1 MQRKSKVNSR
11 RNRKGHGHK
20 ARDTRPL
27 KLEALENREMFAA
40 DLVYST
46 GPDNLLTDDLRLQAV
61 QNGGNLSVRLMRGAT
76 EVAIAPLDDA
86 GDVTINVKRNETTA
100 GDLDPFSDTL
110 RIDLNSLNLLNTF
123 VVNNGGV
130 LTVNFEGGVA
140 DPFAVVAAGDQLL
153 LESNGTSN
161 IGYGLSVI
169 TTADIT
175 LSAVS
180 ATFNGNLL
188 LRSNPNSTSS
198 GTTLDLATV
207 LALPSAMI
215 TVNGGSITA
224 NNITLEADA
233 EKSLIVTADSDI
245 PVAEVIV
252 NASANINIQ
261 NSAVITATGS
271 LTILAESN
279 MTTNVGRAPVDDGD
293 ATDDD
298 AEEDA
303 AVAVSVI
310 NNVTNVTINSGATL
324 SSNGA
329 TLITSN
335 NLVTAT
341 SIADGMLGN
350 DAAGGTVAMTTVSGD
365 TTLLVDGAT
374 ITAGGNLTLLSN
386 SIRSATTQA
395 IATPG
400 GTKDDDDSTTTT
412 RGETELEAAD
422 AETSEGSVDFAAA
435 IAIGNLTGNTKAEI
449 NNATV
454 KSTTGNVTHQAKAK
468 HTVVTKADGSTTSN
482 ESESG
487 IGVAVAIQN
496 TNAEALA
503 RILGNSSID
512 GNNVFVDARH
522 DNSSVTI
529 DSLSGATGTSSS
541 DDVGFA
547 GSLAIGVTV
556 VNSRAKIE
564 DGASV
569 NANGANLILNSDSK
583 TTTIVRGLPHEN
595 GVSLGV
601 GASFALNIV
610 DQTTQ
615 ATVGDGAVLN
625 NLGALSLTATSD
637 HTKTTETRTGAAG
650 GLAFAG
656 ALSILVDNDD
666 TLATLGTGA
675 VTNVSGNLT
684 LLADSKTQTT
694 TKAQGMPK
702 VVRMPALVP
711 PLVWLTR
718 TWSPMPAP
726 IAIWTSLAT

>member
-11 RNRKGHGHK
+11 RNRKGQGHK

-27 KLEALENREMFAA
+27 KLEALEAREVFAA

-46 GPDNLLTDDLRLQAV
+46 DLNNPLSDDLRLQA
-61 QNGGNLSVRLMRGAT
+61 QQSGGNLSVRLMRGAT
-76 EVAIAPLDDA
+76 QVASVPIDDA
-86 GDVTINVKRNETTA
+86 GDVTINVKRDSTTA

-130 LTVNFEGGVA
+130 LTVNFEGGVT
-140 DPFAVVAAGDQLL
+140 DPIASLGDHLF
-153 LESNGTSN
+153 LESNGISTV
-161 IGYGLSVI
+161 GYGLSVI

-175 LSAVS
+175 LNSVS
-180 ATFNGNLL
+180 ANFNGNLL
-188 LRSNPNSTSS
+188 LNSNPNSTAS
-198 GTTLDLATV
+198 GTTLDPNAV
-207 LALPSAMI
+207 LAYPAAKISI
-215 TVNGGSITA
+215 SGGSVTA
-224 NNITLEADA
+224 NNITLQADA
-233 EKSLIVTADSDI
+233 VKTLIVTPDSDI
-245 PVAEVIV
+245 PIAEVIV
-252 NASANINIQ
+252 NASANIAIQ
-261 NSAVITATGS
+261 NSAVITATGT
-271 LTILAESN
+271 LTILAQSN
-279 MTTNVGRAPVDDGD
+279 MTTNVGRAPVDDSD

-303 AVAVSVI
+303 AIAVSVI

-341 SIADGMLGN
+341 SIADGMLGS
-350 DAAGGTVAMTTVSGD
+350 DAAGGTLAMTTVSGD

-412 RGETELEAAD
+412 RGESELDAAD

-435 IAIGNLTGNTKAEI
+435 IAIGNLTGNTKADI

-454 KSTTGNVTHQAKAK
+454 KSTGGNLTHQAKAK
-468 HTVVTKADGSTTSN
+468 HTVITKADGSTTSN
-482 ESESG
+482 ESDSG

-503 RILGNSSID
+503 TILGSSSVD

-522 DNSSVTI
+522 DNSTVTI

-564 DGASV
+564 NNASV

-583 TTTIVRGLPHEN
+583 TTTTVRGLPHED

-615 ATVGDGAVLN
+615 ATVGDGAILN
-625 NLGALSLTATSD
+625 SLGALSLTATSD

-650 GLAFAG
+650 GIAFAG

-675 VTNVSGNLT
+675 LTNVGGNLT
-684 LLADSKTQTT
+684 YGRFQNSDDH
-694 TKAQGMPK
+694 
-702 VVRMPALVP
+702 
-711 PLVWLTR
+711 
-718 TWSPMPAP
+718 
-726 IAIWTSLAT
+726 